1 VCSDSSAEF
10 RSPYLK
16 YIYDCGAIGSYAK
29 SREIRHCRNEM
40 RDGVLDLLF
49 LSHMHADHV
58 NGIPKL
64 LERRGRGPT
73 VHTIVM
79 PLVDD
84 IERLVAFAAALDRD
98 ASSADDDFYT
108 AFVLDA
114 VGELARRF
122 SPRQII
128 LVGAGNRAPEGGAPD
143 FGFPST
149 SIRR

>member
-1 VCSDSSAEF
+1 
-10 RSPYLK
+10 
-16 YIYDCGAIGSYAK
+16 
-29 SREIRHCRNEM
+29 
-40 RDGVLDLLF
+40 
-49 LSHMHADHV
+49 
-58 NGIPKL
+58 
-64 LERRGRGPT
+64 
-73 VHTIVM
+73 M

-128 LVGAGNRAPEGGAPD
+128 LVARLW
-143 FGFPST
+143 
-149 SIRR
+149 